1 MYRPARARVT
11 FITRT
16 QAEPN
21 KKIET
26 PARPDPFSSNAQMPV
41 DAFPTWTFSRVIRV
55 RGPRGRMPLVLV
67 VLPNHRYNWLLI
79 LSDPDPDPDPSDSV
93 CSKSDKLTASVL
105 PNSRNK
111 KKKDAITSR
120 ARRACMRA
128 CDKYRDATWLRHSEP
143 KRKIPDGPKDLRC
156 TSNST

>member
-26 PARPDPFSSNAQMPV
+26 PAGPDPFSSNAQMPV

-111 KKKDAITSR
+111 KKDAITSR
-120 ARRACMRA
+120 ARRACVRA
-128 CDKYRDATWLRHSEP
+128 
-143 KRKIPDGPKDLRC
+143 
-156 TSNST
+156 TSTEM